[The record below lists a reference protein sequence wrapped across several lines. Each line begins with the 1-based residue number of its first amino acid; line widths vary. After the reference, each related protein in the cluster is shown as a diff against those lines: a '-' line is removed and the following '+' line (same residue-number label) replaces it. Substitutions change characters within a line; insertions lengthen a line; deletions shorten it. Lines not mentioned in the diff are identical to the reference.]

1 MNYLNIPP
9 FFRGD
14 NFWKKLLRASSNL
27 NIPPFFRGDDL
38 QCAISL
44 SEEPSE
50 FGDFVLV
57 QNKTRYLMMRMADE
71 HVSLAQ
77 TFFVV
82 NPSLAAFALR
92 KGDNLMVS
100 QSQGK
105 PVLTSLS
112 SLSTPLSEA
121 LRLKQFDIPLL
132 AFGGLAGDRWLRF
145 VFTRN
150 PHSLS
155 DYGWI
160 AEETSE
166 NPLTPEW
173 ASVILSHGQEISHA

>member
-1 MNYLNIPP
+1 MK
-9 FFRGD
+9 D
-14 NFWKKLLRASSNL
+14 L

-38 QCAISL
+38 RCAISL
-44 SEEPSE
+44 SVEPSE
-50 FGDFVLV
+50 FGDFVLA
-57 QNKTRYLMMRMADE
+57 QNNTKYLMARVADE

-92 KGDNLMVS
+92 KGDNLMAS
-100 QSQGK
+100 QSQGE

-112 SLSTPLSEA
+112 SSNTSLSREIF
-121 LRLKQFDIPLL
+121 LKQFGIPLL